1 MENKKQFLIPQAEI
15 IHFISEDIITTSDV
29 GGGNVAT
36 LPEYDPNNP

>member
-15 IHFISEDIITTSDV
+15 VHFISEDIITTSDV
-29 GGGNVAT
+29 GGGNVST